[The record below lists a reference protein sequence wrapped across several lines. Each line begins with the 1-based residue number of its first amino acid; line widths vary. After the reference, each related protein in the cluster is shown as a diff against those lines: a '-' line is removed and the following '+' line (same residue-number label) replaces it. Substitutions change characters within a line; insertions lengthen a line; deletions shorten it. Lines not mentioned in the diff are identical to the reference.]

1 MFNATQVKFSVQ
13 MYKIQKVNENLF
25 VNLKNQL
32 QIQALLD
39 YHAPY
44 VWSRHVATWHNQ
56 QPMPS
61 FRYKFAFLL
70 ATTKQV
76 SIAAA
81 GRNGSIY
88 FCFLNFK

>member
-44 VWSRHVATWHNQ
+44 VWSRHVASKQQ
-56 QPMPS
+56 QPKPS
-61 FRYKFAFLL
+61 CRYKIRSSFSNNKAGFST
-70 ATTKQV
+70 AG
-76 SIAAA
+76 AAQPCH
-81 GRNGSIY
+81 IKY
-88 FCFLNFK
+88 HV